1 MESAKAERCARC
13 GATDMTNLV
22 YVRTGDSVRVYV
34 RCNKCGDYVARYVL
48 SRYTSDLSYES
59 LLKTLHQF
67 AYASGKRCLEEV
79 EEFGATIRA
88 EFEKV
93 QKLAATHPEERR
105 VEELIE
111 DARTK
116 DDRTQT

>member
-1 MESAKAERCARC
+1 MESAKAERCTRC

-22 YVRTGDSVRVYV
+22 YVRTGDSIRIYV
-34 RCNKCGDYVARYVL
+34 RCSKCGGYVARYVL

-79 EEFGATIRA
+79 EEFGAAIRA

-93 QKLAATHPEERR
+93 QKLAAAQPEERR

-111 DARTK
+111 DARAK
-116 DDRTQT
+116 DDQAQA